1 MLSNNEISDD
11 SDRWRTVITIWILP
25 FFDNLLEPIRS
36 WFNYS
41 YHIIHDDWPGTSL
54 EKINSLIPSYN
65 GKVEPTEMI
74 RDIEIHRTPDSRLK

>member
-1 MLSNNEISDD
+1 MLSNNEISND

-41 YHIIHDDWPGTSL
+41 YQIMHDDWPGTSL
-54 EKINSLIPSYN
+54 EKINFLIPSYN
-65 GKVEPTEMI
+65 GEVEPTEMI
-74 RDIEIHRTPDSRLK
+74 LDIEIHRTPDSRLK

>member
-41 YHIIHDDWPGTSL
+41 YQIMHDDWAGTSL

-65 GKVEPTEMI
+65 GEVEPTEMI